1 MQAIIYVRQSD
12 DISLYKQF
20 NICAEYA
27 KRQGYSISGKVL
39 DFDGTQLHKAV
50 NRVIADNATTTLI
63 IYSKD
68 FVFPQYNDYLFYR
81 IYLEK
86 LGKKLVFA
94 I

>member
-1 MQAIIYVRQSD
+1 MQAVIYVRND
-12 DISLYKQF
+12 KDIPIYEQYNK
-20 NICAEYA
+20 CAEFV

-50 NRVIADNATTTLI
+50 NMVIADNATTTLM

-68 FVFPQYNDYLFYR
+68 SVFAQYNDYLFYI

-86 LGKKLVFA
+86 LGKKL
-94 I
+94 IQIK